1 MTAYL
6 IGAFALL
13 TVLAALFVLWAL
25 RMRAPRAASA
35 RQQQNINAYKSRVA
49 ELNAERD
56 AGRLTDDEHAALEA
70 EAAAALLAAQDDAGA
85 STPGGNGLLWASA
98 LIAPAVAIAL
108 YLFGG
113 GLPPVT
119 PAEQADALIAQLV
132 KQTEQNPHDIEA
144 YANLGRANMMVN
156 RFQAAADAYARANQL
171 TEYKAPELIVSEG
184 EALGLARGEDLLG
197 RPAQLFE
204 AALEIAPN
212 HAKGLWY
219 ASLAAA
225 QQQNQD
231 AEQGYLQRLA
241 ALNLPE
247 AFRQAVDQRLA
258 NMGVASN
265 PPPADVPP
273 ADAADNDDG
282 VSLTVNVQLDDAVAN
297 QIPAGST
304 LFVFAKM
311 PSGPPMPL
319 AVRRI
324 GNPSFPLSVRLTEND
339 AMMPNMSLAT
349 AEQVLITA
357 RLSASGTANA
367 QAGDAQGS
375 VTTPT
380 RDVQGPVEVLI
391 DTVVE

>member
-1 MTAYL
+1 MTGYL
-6 IGAFALL
+6 IAAFALL
-13 TVLAALFVLWAL
+13 TVFAALFVLWAL

-35 RQQQNINAYKSRVA
+35 RQQQNVVAYKSRLA
-49 ELNAERD
+49 ELGAEQA
-56 AGRLTDDEHAALEA
+56 AGRLTDEEYAALEA
-70 EAAAALLAAQDDAGA
+70 EAAAALLAAQDDAGV
-85 STPGGNGLLWASA
+85 STPGGNAVLWASA
-98 LIAPAVAIAL
+98 AVVPLVAIAL

-113 GLPPVT
+113 GLPPTT
-119 PAEQADALIAQLV
+119 PSEQADALIAQLV
-132 KQTEQNPHDIEA
+132 KATEQNPHDIEA

-156 RFQAAADAYARANQL
+156 RFEAAAEAYARANQL
-171 TEYKAPELIVSEG
+171 TEYKAPELMVSEG

-225 QQQNQD
+225 QGQNPG

-258 NMGVASN
+258 SMGVAAA
-265 PPPADVPP
+265 PPAAAAP
-273 ADAADNDDG
+273 AAESDG
-282 VSLTVNVQLDDAVAN
+282 VSLNVTVQLDDDVAN

-319 AVRRI
+319 AVQRI
-324 GNPSFPLSVRLTEND
+324 ANPSFPLSVTLTEND
-339 AMMPNMSLAT
+339 AMMPNLSLAST
-349 AEQVLITA
+349 EQWLLTA
-357 RLSASGTANA
+357 RLSASGQA
-367 QAGDAQGS
+367 QAASGDAQGE
-375 VTTPT
+375 
-380 RDVQGPVEVLI
+380 RLVEQAERNAPIVLTI
-391 DTVVE
+391 DQIVP

>member
-49 ELNAERD
+49 ELDAERD

-273 ADAADNDDG
+273 ADAADKADG

-319 AVRRI
+319 AVQRI
-324 GNPSFPLSVRLTEND
+324 ANPSFPITVQLTEND
-339 AMMPNMSLAT
+339 AMMPNLSLAST
-349 AEQVLITA
+349 EQWLLTA
-357 RLSASGTANA
+357 RLSASGQA
-367 QAGDAQGS
+367 QAASGDAQGQ
-375 VTTPT
+375 
-380 RDVQGPVEVLI
+380 RLVEQAEQSDLI
-391 DTVVE
+391 KLTIDQIVP

>member
-49 ELNAERD
+49 ELDAERD

-212 HAKGLWY
+212 HTKGLWY

-273 ADAADNDDG
+273 SDAADNDDG

-380 RDVQGPVEVLI
+380 RDIQGPVEVLI

>member
-49 ELNAERD
+49 ELDAERD

-231 AEQGYLQRLA
+231 AEQGYLRRLA

-273 ADAADNDDG
+273 ADAADKADG

-324 GNPSFPLSVRLTEND
+324 ADPSFPLTVTLTEND
-339 AMMPNMSLAT
+339 AMMPNLSLAST
-349 AEQVLITA
+349 EQWLLTA
-357 RLSASGTANA
+357 RLSASGQA
-367 QAGDAQGS
+367 QAASGDAQGQ
-375 VTTPT
+375 
-380 RDVQGPVEVLI
+380 R
-391 DTVVE
+391 VVEQAEQSDLITLTIDQVVP